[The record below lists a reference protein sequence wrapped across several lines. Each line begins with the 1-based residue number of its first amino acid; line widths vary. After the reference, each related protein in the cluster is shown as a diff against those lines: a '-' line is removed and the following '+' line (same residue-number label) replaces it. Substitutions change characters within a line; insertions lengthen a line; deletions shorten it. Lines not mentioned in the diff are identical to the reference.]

1 MKKLTVCFINFNARG
16 LFIRNGDVI
25 TYGGAEVQIFQLIN
39 YLTSLPQYAINLIT
53 AGPKPFGIT
62 SCGPIKIDTAL
73 SLNRRWGIFSK
84 VAAVVRLLIALH
96 RSHADIYLQRAIGVE
111 TGLVALYCKLYRKKF
126 VYMIA
131 HEWDVSG
138 QFIRENGLIGRFA
151 FNGLKRATLR
161 IAQNNDQ
168 RNMLQK
174 NYNLDSTVFPSVHTM
189 PTDILPQDQ
198 REYILWVGRAEEW
211 KQPQLF
217 LEIARQLPNQKFVM
231 IMPKGN
237 YPELYK
243 QILEAVK
250 LLPNLRL
257 ITAVPF
263 EEIDTYFQRAQA
275 FINTSTMEGF
285 PNTFI
290 QSAKYGTPIV
300 SIHVDP
306 DKIIQRYSLGRTT
319 HNQDITI
326 LVQALEQVI
335 TSQNFPLYSKHCI
348 EYAKEFHDI
357 AKFGNVFSTLLQTAT
372 K

>member
-1 MKKLTVCFINFNARG
+1 MA
-16 LFIRNGDVI
+16 
-25 TYGGAEVQIFQLIN
+25 
-39 YLTSLPQYAINLIT
+39 
-53 AGPKPFGIT
+53 
-62 SCGPIKIDTAL
+62 
-73 SLNRRWGIFSK
+73 
-84 VAAVVRLLIALH
+84 RLLIALH

-151 FNGLKRATLR
+151 FSGIKRATLR

-168 RNMLQK
+168 QNMLLEK
-174 NYNLDSTVFPSVHTM
+174 YDLDSTVFPSVHTM
-189 PTDILPQDQ
+189 PTDILPLNQ

-217 LEIARQLPNQKFVM
+217 LEVVKQLPNQKFVM
-231 IMPKGN
+231 IMPEGN
-237 YPELYK
+237 YPVLYK
-243 QILEAVK
+243 QILETAK

-263 EEIDTYFQRAQA
+263 EEIDAYFRRAQA

-290 QSAKYGTPIV
+290 QAAKHGTPIV

-306 DKIIQRYSLGRTT
+306 DKIIQRHSLGRTT
-319 HNQDITI
+319 HNQDITV
-326 LVQALEQVI
+326 LVEALEQVI
-335 TSQNFPLYSKHCI
+335 ASQSFSVYSKHCI

-357 AKFGNVFSTLLQTAT
+357 ARFGNVFSTLLQNVAE
-372 K
+372 